1 MRELRVRRSLLLIQ
15 QLVWIVMMALVSSV
29 LSGCGAGRA
38 YGRGN
43 ESARA
48 RDWDTAVV
56 YYTRALQADPNR
68 PEYRIALQRAMVY
81 ASRAHLARGREF
93 EQQDELSGALVEYR
107 KASEYD
113 PSNAQAAAK
122 VSELTRTIRDRIEAA
137 RPAPAIARMHEQA
150 SQETQPPLLSPTSR
164 EPLRIQFTNASL
176 QDILD
181 FIGDATGI
189 NVTYDPQFQDR
200 QFTVELDRITIEEAL
215 NQILG
220 ANESFYKVLN
230 EHTIIVIPDT
240 PQKHAQYEE
249 QVIRTFY
256 ISHANVDE
264 LSQLIGAVI
273 RMPQMA
279 VQPTMVPNT
288 TGNTIT
294 VRATTGVM
302 SIIERMIASNDK
314 PRAEIVADIE
324 ILEVNRGRVKEFGLN
339 LGDYALGGIFSPEV
353 APPNESTPPG
363 DVTSPPP
370 FNLNTISQGVSTADF
385 YAAVPAAVVRF
396 LETDSETKLIAKP
409 QLRGMEGET
418 LTLNLGD
425 DIPVPTTTFTA
436 ITAGVNANP
445 LTSFTYRS
453 VGVNIEMTPRVT
465 PTRARLSLTCRSR
478 TAPWAMTEW

>member
-1 MRELRVRRSLLLIQ
+1 MRRSPLLIQ

-81 ASRAHLARGREF
+81 ASLAHLARAREF

-137 RPAPAIARMHEQA
+137 RPAPAIARMRGQA

-181 FIGDATGI
+181 FIGDATGL

-200 QFTVELDRITIEEAL
+200 QFTVELDRITNRRSAE
-215 NQILG
+215 
-220 ANESFYKVLN
+220 
-230 EHTIIVIPDT
+230 PD
-240 PQKHAQYEE
+240 PRCQ
-249 QVIRTFY
+249 R
-256 ISHANVDE
+256 E
-264 LSQLIGAVI
+264 LLQGSE
-273 RMPQMA
+273 
-279 VQPTMVPNT
+279 
-288 TGNTIT
+288 
-294 VRATTGVM
+294 RAHDHRDT
-302 SIIERMIASNDK
+302 
-314 PRAEIVADIE
+314 
-324 ILEVNRGRVKEFGLN
+324 
-339 LGDYALGGIFSPEV
+339 
-353 APPNESTPPG
+353 
-363 DVTSPPP
+363 
-370 FNLNTISQGVSTADF
+370 
-385 YAAVPAAVVRF
+385 
-396 LETDSETKLIAKP
+396 
-409 QLRGMEGET
+409 
-418 LTLNLGD
+418 
-425 DIPVPTTTFTA
+425 
-436 ITAGVNANP
+436 
-445 LTSFTYRS
+445 
-453 VGVNIEMTPRVT
+453 
-465 PTRARLSLTCRSR
+465 
-478 TAPWAMTEW
+478 